1 MQDIDYFNN
10 PYPVSTKHSIK
21 IDWQSSNMRSILIRQ
36 SYTELILAL
45 GAEPLKPPIPGI
57 DRPGLFNLRN
67 LQDMDKISTWIEEKE
82 VQHCVVAGAG
92 FVGLEM
98 VEQLVRKNI
107 KVTLVELA
115 PQVLGPLDPEMA
127 AILHRECEKMG

>member
-1 MQDIDYFNN
+1 
-10 PYPVSTKHSIK
+10 
-21 IDWQSSNMRSILIRQ
+21 
-36 SYTELILAL
+36 
-45 GAEPLKPPIPGI
+45 LKPPIPGI
-57 DRPGLFNLRN
+57 GRPGLFNLRN

-82 VQHCVVAGAG
+82 VQHCVGAGAG

-115 PQVLGPLDPEMA
+115 QQVLGPLDPEMA